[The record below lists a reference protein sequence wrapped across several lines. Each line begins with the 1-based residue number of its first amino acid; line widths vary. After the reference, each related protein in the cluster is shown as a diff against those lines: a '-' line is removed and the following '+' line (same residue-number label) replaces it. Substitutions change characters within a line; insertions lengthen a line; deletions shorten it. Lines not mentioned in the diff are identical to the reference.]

1 MGPIIAAT
9 EILIQKP
16 KNSSLYDVGV
26 EKRVLT
32 QRVLTQRP
40 LSESLMEVTATI
52 TTNELPQ
59 KLQEQSLIVNK
70 SSKIEKI
77 MLTKN
82 NTVEKVHQNFI
93 SNNSRAK
100 VNSVVGRKSDDMFR
114 PRSRGRRSR
123 PRARRSRPSV
133 NRYRTRTVIRQ
144 RPRRVKKKVVHHIHH
159 NSGRKSVSDHV
170 ASVAKTAIA
179 AHTLSTL
186 LKPNPVY
193 RRPIYSPGDV
203 RRYPGY
209 VAPVPVASVP
219 VASGTPVGL
228 YPDETFVEYSHTE
241 PSNSVTAMSI
251 LGCLCCLILCCILA
265 SKGGWFGNNNSD
277 DGDND
282 NDDDFDDY
290 E

>member
-1 MGPIIAAT
+1 MGDIFTQKINEKNSYQFVTREKKVVAKKASKILQEKKVVAKKASKILIRKPIIAAT

-100 VNSVVGRKSDDMFR
+100 VNTVVGRKSDDMFR

-170 ASVAKTAIA
+170 ASVAKTAI
-179 AHTLSTL
+179 
-186 LKPNPVY
+186 
-193 RRPIYSPGDV
+193 
-203 RRYPGY
+203 
-209 VAPVPVASVP
+209 
-219 VASGTPVGL
+219 
-228 YPDETFVEYSHTE
+228 
-241 PSNSVTAMSI
+241 
-251 LGCLCCLILCCILA
+251 
-265 SKGGWFGNNNSD
+265 
-277 DGDND
+277 
-282 NDDDFDDY
+282 
-290 E
+290 